1 LTPLPIQ
8 TFNDYEVVVTD
19 DSPDTTVQDFI
30 DNYREIKG
38 VKYFRN
44 SPALGTPKN
53 WNEGIRRSS
62 GKWIKLMHDDDWFA
76 QPDALETF
84 YKATVEKPQCAFFFS
99 AFQNVMEEDNKVE
112 VVRCT
117 GGDKLMLWLSPLHLF
132 GKVYVG
138 NPSCTFVKR
147 DLGQLYDSRFKFVVD
162 FEYYIRC
169 FKIIKSYWYVDRV
182 LLNIGFNKEQVT
194 KYTFLVP
201 EVQIPENLLLLEKLG
216 AEILRNPVVYDYYWR
231 MLRNLKIRSVKQVQG
246 SIPVLLIQS

>member
-1 LTPLPIQ
+1 
-8 TFNDYEVVVTD
+8 
-19 DSPDTTVQDFI
+19 
-30 DNYREIKG
+30 
-38 VKYFRN
+38 
-44 SPALGTPKN
+44 
-53 WNEGIRRSS
+53 
-62 GKWIKLMHDDDWFA
+62 MHDDDWFA

-246 SIPVLLIQS
+246 FYPGAINSIIKQMITFQSRFSLSLLRNGIASKGLMFLSYMRSLK